1 MNTEKIKP
9 EPAPIYFF
17 LETYGCQMN
26 VNDSEI
32 LVALMEQ
39 KQYRLT
45 EDIDQAHIVF
55 MNTCAVRENAEKRV
69 LGRINHYKQ
78 LQKKRPDL
86 MIAVIGCMAERM
98 KETLFEKGV
107 DLVAGPDAY
116 RDVYKLLEQI
126 QHNDTTAINT
136 ELSKEETY
144 GDIIP
149 VRVGKHNVSAFIS
162 IMRGCDNYC
171 SYCVVPYTRGR
182 ERSRDVKSIVNEVDH
197 LIEHGYKEV
206 TLLGQNVNSYAW
218 KDEDGKQIN
227 FPVLMDKVA
236 QRSKN
241 LRIRFATSH
250 PKDMSDELLHVIAA
264 YPNIC
269 KHIHLPCQSGSSR
282 VLQRMNRKYTRT
294 WYLDRVEAIRK
305 IVPECSITTDII
317 SGFCGETEQD
327 HQETLSLIREVGFD
341 SAFTF
346 RYSVRPGTLA
356 EKKYSDDVPEEAKI
370 KRLNEII
377 SLQQD
382 VSRENNRAM
391 LGREVCVLIEGTSKR
406 SDEHYMG
413 RTSQNKLV
421 VFPKTSQQPGEYV
434 MVKIREVSSATLIGE
449 LL

>member
-1 MNTEKIKP
+1 MQSEQN
-9 EPAPIYFF
+9 PIYFF
-17 LETYGCQMN
+17 IETYGCQMN

-32 LVALMEQ
+32 LAALMKQEQ
-39 KQYRLT
+39 YHVT
-45 EDIDQAHIVF
+45 DDIDQAGIVL

-69 LGRINHYKQ
+69 LGRIDHYKQ

-86 MIAVIGCMAERM
+86 MIGVIGCMAERM

-116 RDVYKLLEQI
+116 RDVHKLLEQI
-126 QHNDTTAINT
+126 QRNHSTAINI

-144 GDIIP
+144 DDVLP
-149 VRVGKHNVSAFIS
+149 VRLGKNNVTAFIS
-162 IMRGCDNYC
+162 IMRGCDNFC

-182 ERSRDVKSIVNEVDH
+182 ERSRDINSIINEADH

-218 KDEDGKQIN
+218 KDDEGKMIN
-227 FPVLMDKVA
+227 FPELMEKVA
-236 QRSKN
+236 QRSKE
-241 LRIRFATSH
+241 LRVRFATSH
-250 PKDMSDELLHVIAA
+250 PKDMSDELLHVIRA

-282 VLQRMNRKYTRT
+282 TLKRMNRKYTRA
-294 WYLDRVEAIRK
+294 WYLNRIEAIRN
-305 IVPECSITTDII
+305 IIPECSITTDII

-356 EKKYSDDVPEEAKI
+356 EKKYADDVPEEVKI

-382 VSRENNRAM
+382 ISKNNNRKM

-406 SDEHYMG
+406 SEDQYMG

-421 VFPKTSQQPGEYV
+421 VFPKTPQQPGEYV
-434 MVKIREVSSATLIGE
+434 TVTIRDVSSATLIGE
-449 LL
+449 